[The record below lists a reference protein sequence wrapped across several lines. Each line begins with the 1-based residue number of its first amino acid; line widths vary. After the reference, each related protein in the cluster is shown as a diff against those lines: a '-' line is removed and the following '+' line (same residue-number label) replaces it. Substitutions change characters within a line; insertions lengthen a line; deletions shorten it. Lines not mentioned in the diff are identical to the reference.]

1 MSKLGRKS
9 VSRSRN
15 RVVKYRLTSKYYM
28 DGKISAITRAQALVV
43 IAVVVIAAV
52 AGVGLLTIGIPGAG
66 RTPQISEVRIGLVE
80 PLSGAYAV
88 FGNEAKQAAELI
100 VDEINSKG
108 GISSLGGAK
117 LRLFIEDSKSTA
129 DGARLAAEKLVNVDK
144 VNVIIGAFIS
154 AHTLTMLDVTEP
166 KKILIMA
173 DALVDYL
180 TARGFK
186 YIVRLPPKASVHG
199 ATSVDFAVE
208 LFKQNGMKIERPV
221 IVHFDGLFG
230 EVTADGIYTRLR
242 DLGIKVVDR
251 IKYPTDITD
260 MSPIIERIR
269 QANPDIVFVVPYYA
283 DSVLFAKA
291 VKTLGLKVKF
301 IAGAGG
307 TGLSDPESIK
317 AAGDAT
323 EYITNTYSY
332 DPFLPTTYNKQ
343 LVQNFQNK
351 YGKLPTEAAGIIFYT
366 LWTLKEALEL
376 SGKKFPDNP
385 LSGDSL
391 MQALSELDLRSGP
404 AAETYPSGRIKIG
417 PTGDNIYAQAVV
429 LQVQNGK
436 PVLVYPFEKASA
448 KTLFPRP

>member
-1 MSKLGRKS
+1 MKKS
-9 VSRSRN
+9 
-15 RVVKYRLTSKYYM
+15 
-28 DGKISAITRAQALVV
+28 IAAIIKAQTL
-43 IAVVVIAAV
+43 AVVAVIVIVAV
-52 AGVGLLTIGIPGAG
+52 AGVVFFTLGFPAVTQA
-66 RTPQISEVRIGLVE
+66 PQVGEVRIGLVE

-100 VDEINSKG
+100 VDEINGKG

-144 VNVIIGAFIS
+144 VHVIIGAFIS

-166 KKILIMA
+166 KKVVVMA

-199 ATSVDFAVE
+199 ATCVDFAVGV
-208 LFKQNGMKIERPV
+208 FKQNGMKIERPV

-242 DLGIKVVDR
+242 DLGIRIVDR

-260 MSPIIERIR
+260 MSPIIERIK

-291 VKTLGLKVKF
+291 VKSLGLKVRF
-301 IAGAGG
+301 IAAAGG
-307 TGLSDPESIK
+307 TGLADPESIK
-317 AAGDAT
+317 AAGDAA
-323 EYITNTYSY
+323 EYMTNTYSY
-332 DPFLPTTYNKQ
+332 DPFLPTDYNKQ
-343 LVQNFQNK
+343 LVQKFQSK

-366 LWTLKEALEL
+366 LWTLKEALEV
-376 SGKKFPDNP
+376 SGKKFPDKP
-385 LSGDSL
+385 LDGDSL
-391 MQALSELDLRSGP
+391 MQAFYELDLKSGP

-417 PTGDNIYAQAVV
+417 PSGDNIYAQAVV
-429 LQVQNGK
+429 LQVQGGK
-436 PVLVYPFEKASA
+436 PVLVYPFEKAQA
-448 KTLFPRP
+448 KVIFPRP

>member
-1 MSKLGRKS
+1 MKGM
-9 VSRSRN
+9 
-15 RVVKYRLTSKYYM
+15 YRQK
-28 DGKISAITRAQALVV
+28 SAITKSTAVILVAV
-43 IAVVVIAAV
+43 IVIAA
-52 AGVGLLTIGIPGAG
+52 AAAVGIFTIGLPGG
-66 RTPQISEVRIGLVE
+66 QQTPQLSEVRVGLVE

-88 FGNEAKQAAELI
+88 FGNEAKQAAEL
-100 VDEINSKG
+100 VAEEINSAG
-108 GISSLGGAK
+108 GIKNLGGAK
-117 LRLFIEDSKSTA
+117 IRLFVEDSKSSA

-166 KKILIMA
+166 KKVVVMA

-199 ATSVDFAVE
+199 ATAVDFAVGV
-208 LFKQNGMKIERPV
+208 FQKNNQKIQRPV

-260 MSPIIERIR
+260 MAPIIERIKA
-269 QANPDIVFVVPYYA
+269 ANPDIVFAVPYYA
-283 DSVLFAKA
+283 DSIILAKA
-291 VKTLGLKVKF
+291 VKSLGLKVQF

-307 TGLSDPESIK
+307 TGLADPETIK

-323 EYITNTYSY
+323 ELMTNTYSY
-332 DPFLPTTYNKQ
+332 DPFLPTEYNKQ
-343 LVQNFQNK
+343 LVQKFQNR

-366 LWTLKEALEL
+366 LWTLKEALEV
-376 SGKKFPDNP
+376 SGKTNPSNP
-385 LSGDSL
+385 LDGDSL
-391 MQALSELDLRSGP
+391 MAALMSLDLRSGP
-404 AAETYPSGRIKIG
+404 AAETYPSGRIRLA
-417 PTGDNIYAQAVV
+417 PNGDNIYAQAVV

-436 PVLVYPFEKASA
+436 PVLVYPFEKATNPV
-448 KTLFPRP
+448 KFPRP

>member
-1 MSKLGRKS
+1 MRKK
-9 VSRSRN
+9 VKGLARN
-15 RVVKYRLTSKYYM
+15 T
-28 DGKISAITRAQALVV
+28 ALILVAVLV
-43 IAVVVIAAV
+43 IVAV
-52 AGVGLLTIGIPGAG
+52 AGVGVFTVLMPS
-66 RTPQISEVRIGLVE
+66 TPTTPRVTEVRVGLVE

-88 FGNEAKQAAELI
+88 FGNEAKMAAELI
-100 VDEINSKG
+100 VEEINNKG
-108 GISSLGGAK
+108 GIVSLGGAK

-166 KKILIMA
+166 KKVVVMA

-208 LFKQNGMKIERPV
+208 VFKQNGMRIQRPV

-242 DLGIKVVDR
+242 DLGIRPVDR

-291 VKTLGLKVKF
+291 VKSLGLKVTF

-307 TGLSDPESIK
+307 TGLSDPDSIK
-317 AAGDAT
+317 AAGDAS
-323 EYITNTYSY
+323 EYMTNTYSY
-332 DPFLPTTYNKQ
+332 DPFLPTEYNKQ
-343 LVQNFQNK
+343 LVRNFQNK

-366 LWTLKEALEL
+366 LWTLKEALEV
-376 SGKKFPDNP
+376 SGRQYPNDP
-385 LSGDSL
+385 LSGDNL
-391 MQALSELDLRSGP
+391 MKVLLELDLKSGP
-404 AAETYPSGRIKIG
+404 AAETYPSGRIKLA
-417 PTGDNIYAQAVV
+417 PNGDNIYAQAVV
-429 LQVQNGK
+429 LQVQGGK
-436 PVLVYPFEKASA
+436 PVLVYPFEKAQT